1 MHHFLSGGAP
11 EIAGRLVAQSG
22 HALIEEERVVDLERW
37 LGQLPGD
44 VIERDPTLLLFKAW
58 MARVKLQIPEIAKHL
73 KRAEALMSTNRPAEA
88 ISDTMRGYLNSIRS
102 YERYLMLDHEES
114 QVCAKRAITLIPPK
128 YSYMRGFAK
137 IIYAAT
143 LQMTGRFQEAVS
155 VMDLALADP
164 SLQRSHNQAVLLAGH
179 SPICMMEADF
189 QALRKAATN
198 LVRLGKETGLPPY
211 RAWGR
216 LYLACSHY
224 QCNEPETAERILA
237 LHMEDRYLIYPD
249 AVVDGAVI
257 LSLSYQVLG
266 RPQEARDVADSLNE
280 FAMDTGNGQLLQAGQ
295 AFQAELALRQ
305 ERLGEAMDWAR
316 AFEPRQFHAHYF
328 FYLPELTLAKVL
340 MAEDTPD
347 SRQRARNLLANL
359 EEFSRSTCNY
369 LFLIPVLALQAIL
382 HEKAADESA
391 ALKKLAESVSLA
403 EPGGGL
409 RWFLDQ
415 GLPMADLFKRLQKQN
430 VAVDYIEKTLAA
442 FSADEQVVVLD
453 AADHPIASHHQPL
466 GPYTGSQPL
475 VEPLTNRE
483 LDVLELL
490 AQRLQNKEI
499 ADNLFVSTETVKGHL
514 KNIYQKLNVG
524 KRREAIEKAKKIGIL
539 PGDV

>member
-1 MHHFLSGGAP
+1 
-11 EIAGRLVAQSG
+11 
-22 HALIEEERVVDLERW
+22 
-37 LGQLPGD
+37 
-44 VIERDPTLLLFKAW
+44 
-58 MARVKLQIPEIAKHL
+58 
-73 KRAEALMSTNRPAEA
+73 
-88 ISDTMRGYLNSIRS
+88 
-102 YERYLMLDHEES
+102 
-114 QVCAKRAITLIPPK
+114 
-128 YSYMRGFAK
+128 
-137 IIYAAT
+137 
-143 LQMTGRFQEAVS
+143 
-155 VMDLALADP
+155 
-164 SLQRSHNQAVLLAGH
+164 
-179 SPICMMEADF
+179 
-189 QALRKAATN
+189 
-198 LVRLGKETGLPPY
+198 
-211 RAWGR
+211 
-216 LYLACSHY
+216 
-224 QCNEPETAERILA
+224 
-237 LHMEDRYLIYPD
+237 MEDRYLIYPD
-249 AVVDGAVI
+249 LVADGAVI

-280 FAMDTGNGQLLQAGQ
+280 FAMETGNGQLLQVEQ

-359 EEFSRSTCNY
+359 EEFSRSTCNH

-415 GLPMADLFKRLQKQN
+415 GLPMADLLKRLQKQN

-442 FSADEQVVVLD
+442 FSADEQVVVPD
-453 AADHPIASHHQPL
+453 AADHLIASHHQHL

-499 ADNLFVSTETVKGHL
+499 AEKLFISDETVKGHL
-514 KNIYQKLNVG
+514 KNIYQKLNVS
-524 KRREAIEKAKKIGIL
+524 KRREAVEAAKRLKLI
-539 PGDV
+539 